1 MQGQLSIF
9 WIGGAGMST
18 AVASTLVGGGG
29 GGKGPAPPENVTI
42 YSFLNCRNV
51 LTFNA
56 QSGR

>member
-18 AVASTLVGGGG
+18 AVASTLVGGG

>member
-29 GGKGPAPPENVTI
+29 GGVVRDLLHQKMLQFIA
-42 YSFLNCRNV
+42 S
-51 LTFNA
+51 
-56 QSGR
+56 